1 MPDNIHKAR
10 FRPQARILELLGDQL
25 IRHHRIA
32 LFELVKN
39 AYDADSP
46 EVFLLFKNI
55 LDSNNATIEIR
66 DSGEGMSLD
75 TILNIWFE
83 PASNHQAIKRGKG
96 ARSTRFRRLPLG
108 EKGVGRFAVQKLGN
122 NISLITRQKNSPEFC
137 IEIDWRILEKHKY
150 LSEVPVTVTE
160 RHPLT
165 FPNDQH
171 GTLIRISDL
180 KQHWTRG
187 EIRQLYR
194 SVTSMVTP
202 FPDKFKE
209 DKFDVKFDLSPDPGW
224 LKGLFSSADADQ
236 FALYHFDFLLDDDGF
251 QWEYR
256 FTPFEAMKVE
266 YKNEIVERTVGQN
279 PDPAFEFFSLSPPTP
294 EEPSWKK
301 RKGRST
307 KVSLKNIGIGS
318 FYGRIVAFDLDPEI
332 KARYINDFSGL
343 SGFLKEQGG
352 MRVYRDGMR
361 VYDYGEPG
369 NDWLG
374 LDVRRVNKPAAALSN
389 NIFVGELLL
398 GLNDSCALIEK
409 TNREGFVE
417 NKAYKEFNYA
427 ALCALTTFEAERK
440 KDKKV
445 IRDCF
450 KLTKEDRKSRSRG
463 PEEHINKLR
472 QKVLQVGM
480 SNELGPYVDKVEKSY
495 IEARDILMSSV
506 GAGMGL
512 SMVFHEMERGVRG
525 LHQALRANKPVEMIK
540 EMSEHL
546 VKLLQGAAYL
556 VKTNKPESFKASA
569 LVNHAVFTHETR
581 FEYHNIQFING
592 FNGLPEQDFSIR
604 GSRRMLLASL
614 SNLIDNAIHWIKL
627 NRERQEKND
636 AFIWIGPSHDLE
648 APAILIADNGA
659 GFMDSPEEVIAPFF
673 TRKSD
678 GMGLGLYYADMA
690 LKANKGR
697 LAFPETNDVE
707 IPRKC
712 TGAVIA
718 MVFPEGK
725 K

>member
-1 MPDNIHKAR
+1 MSDNTHKAQ
-10 FRPQARILELLGDQL
+10 FKPQARILELLGDQL

-46 EVFLLFKNI
+46 EVSVLFKNI
-55 LDSNNATIEIR
+55 LDSKNAVIEIR

-75 TILNIWFE
+75 TILNVWFE
-83 PASNHQAIKRGKG
+83 PASNHQAVKRGKG
-96 ARSTRFRRLPLG
+96 KRSSRFKRLPLG

-122 NISLITRQKNSPEFC
+122 NISLITRQKDSPEFC
-137 IEIDWRILEKHKY
+137 IEIDWSILEKYKY
-150 LSEVPVTVTE
+150 LSEIPVSVTE
-160 RHPLT
+160 RSPKT
-165 FPNDQH
+165 FPGNQH
-171 GTLIRISDL
+171 GTLITVSNL
-180 KQHWTRG
+180 KQRWTRG
-187 EIRQLYR
+187 DMRRLYR

-202 FPDKFKE
+202 FPDKYKE
-209 DKFDVKFDLSPDPGW
+209 DKFDVKFQLSPDPGW
-224 LKGLFSSADADQ
+224 LKELFSSADADQ

-256 FTPFEAMKVE
+256 FTPFEAMKAE
-266 YKNEIVERTVGQN
+266 YKNEIVERTAGQN
-279 PDPAFEFFSLSPPTP
+279 PDPAFEFFSQTPPTP
-294 EEPSWKK
+294 EDPSWTK
-301 RKGRST
+301 RKGRTT
-307 KVSLKNIGIGS
+307 KISLKDIGIGP

-398 GLNDSCALIEK
+398 GLNDSSALIEK

-417 NKAYKEFNYA
+417 NQAYTEFNYA

-440 KDKKV
+440 KDKKT

-450 KLTKEDRKSRSRG
+450 KLTKEDRKSHSHG

-472 QKVLQVGM
+472 QKVMQVGM

-525 LHQALRANKPVEMIK
+525 LHQALHANKPVELIK

-581 FEYHNIQFING
+581 FEYHKIQFVNG
-592 FNGLPEQDFSIR
+592 FIGLPEQDFSVK

-614 SNLIDNAIHWIKL
+614 SNLIDNAIHWVKL
-627 NRERQEKND
+627 SRERQEKND
-636 AFIWIGPSHDLE
+636 AFIWIGPNHDLE

-673 TRKSD
+673 TRRSD

-707 IPRKC
+707 IPAKC